1 MPPAGRAL
9 AATEALLGGSQSVNK
24 VIAPSCSDQVCAL
37 WTPDIAVRP
46 GPGCAV
52 VEGVRSLRPERWG
65 GTCALCRRTN
75 GVVLRCN
82 AGHCAAAA
90 HALCARNAGHY
101 LAVRRGR
108 RARGGLR
115 QRP

>member
-1 MPPAGRAL
+1 M
-9 AATEALLGGSQSVNK
+9 
-24 VIAPSCSDQVCAL
+24 CAL

-52 VEGVRSLRPERWG
+52 VEGVRALRPERWSG
-65 GTCALCRRTN
+65 ACALCGRAD

-101 LAVRRGR
+101 LAVRAACCGGR
-108 RARGGLR
+108 CCANVTPRH
-115 QRP
+115 Q